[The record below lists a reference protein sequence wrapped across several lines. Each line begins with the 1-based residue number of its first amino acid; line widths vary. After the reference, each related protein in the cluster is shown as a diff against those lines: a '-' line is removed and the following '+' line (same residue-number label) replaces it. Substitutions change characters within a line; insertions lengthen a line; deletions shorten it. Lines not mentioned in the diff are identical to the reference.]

1 MYFLMNK
8 ALKQKK
14 EVGMKKLVILA
25 LAVFLAMPVLTH
37 AGAVNN
43 KWDLTINGYV
53 GVFAQFGD
61 VENNYITPGFAAPRR
76 TGNLELQANE
86 LSNFGMQVDPR
97 IGFLIKGPDTWG
109 AKTSAY
115 IEWDF
120 SGINP
125 GAENGDARIR
135 YAWMKFDWGK
145 HNVVFGDQ
153 VRVYRQTGTGLPPGM
168 STLNAEPGPFGGPR
182 EVALLWNAL
191 WTKNFDTKFALVW
204 PGVEAFGGANAT
216 NNFTR
221 SNWPFASG
229 MVRFH
234 SDVCGKIGFSELVAG
249 MSGAYGRQ
257 SILRG
262 NGNRPGNTPYS
273 QKQEDGWLG
282 EAFFQIPIIPERKD
296 NKAGALLFYTNVTAG
311 QGLPYG
317 GQTLFLHSA
326 NAFPD
331 TDHYS
336 APKFYGWQAV
346 FNVWFSNTV
355 WLNMGYNETRQQVS
369 NRWRSGGDTATAAAQ
384 LARFDVPVRNQF
396 WNLSLFYAPNPAL
409 TTGIEYTRTV
419 TEYAGPGYVA
429 DNMMAYKKK
438 GTANQVRLG
447 AYYYF

>member
-1 MYFLMNK
+1 
-8 ALKQKK
+8 
-14 EVGMKKLVILA
+14 
-25 LAVFLAMPVLTH
+25 
-37 AGAVNN
+37 
-43 KWDLTINGYV
+43 
-53 GVFAQFGD
+53 
-61 VENNYITPGFAAPRR
+61 
-76 TGNLELQANE
+76 
-86 LSNFGMQVDPR
+86 
-97 IGFLIKGPDTWG
+97 
-109 AKTSAY
+109 
-115 IEWDF
+115 
-120 SGINP
+120 
-125 GAENGDARIR
+125 
-135 YAWMKFDWGK
+135 
-145 HNVVFGDQ
+145 
-153 VRVYRQTGTGLPPGM
+153 
-168 STLNAEPGPFGGPR
+168 
-182 EVALLWNAL
+182 
-191 WTKNFDTKFALVW
+191 
-204 PGVEAFGGANAT
+204 
-216 NNFTR
+216 
-221 SNWPFASG
+221 

-262 NGNRPGNTPYS
+262 DGNRPADTPYS

-317 GQTLFLHSA
+317 GQTLFQHRGML
-326 NAFPD
+326 D
-331 TDHYS
+331 TDDYS

-355 WLNMGYNETRQQVS
+355 WLNMGYNDTRQQVS
-369 NRWRSGGDTATAAAQ
+369 NRWRSGLGTATAAAQ
-384 LARFDVPVRNQF
+384 LARFDTPVRNQF

-419 TEYAGPGYVA
+419 TEYAGPGYVG

>member
-1 MYFLMNK
+1 MPCLLK
-8 ALKQKK
+8 TLLKQKK
-14 EVGMKKLVILA
+14 EDGMKKLVIVAIAVL
-25 LAVFLAMPVLTH
+25 LAVPVLSH

-53 GVFAQFGD
+53 GVFGQFGD
-61 VENNYITPGFAAPRR
+61 VENNYITPAFVAPRR
-76 TGNLELQANE
+76 TGNREVQANE
-86 LSNFGMQVDPR
+86 VSNFGVQIDPR
-97 IGFLIKGPDTWG
+97 IGFLVKGPDAWG

-120 SGINP
+120 SGINA

-182 EVALLWNAL
+182 EVALLWNGL
-191 WTKNFDTKFALVW
+191 WTNNFDTKLALVW

-221 SNWPFASG
+221 SNLPLVSG

-234 SDVCGKIGFSELVAG
+234 TDKCGKIGFSDLVVG
-249 MSGAYGRQ
+249 LSGAYGRE
-257 SILRG
+257 SILRD
-262 NGNRPGNTPYS
+262 NGVVPRNRYS

-282 EAFFQIPIIPERKD
+282 EAFFQIPIIPERPN
-296 NKAGALLFYTNVTAG
+296 NKAGALLFYANATAG

-317 GQTLFLHSA
+317 GQPLYLH
-326 NAFPD
+326 NAVAD
-331 TDHYS
+331 TDDYS
-336 APKFYGWQAV
+336 AAKFYGWQAV

-355 WLNMGYNETRQQVS
+355 WLNAGYNDTMNQVS
-369 NRWRSGGDTATAAAQ
+369 GRWRSGFGAAVQAD
-384 LARFDVPVRNQF
+384 RFNTPVRNQF
-396 WNLSLFYAPNPAL
+396 WNLSLFYAPTPAI

-419 TEYAGPGYVA
+419 TEYAGPGYEGN
-429 DNMMAYKKK
+429 NMLAYKKK
-438 GTANQVRLG
+438 GTANQIRFG